1 MRSFLAFAAL
11 LAVLALI
18 IPFGAALALPG
29 SLPTGPAQPAASRT
43 GPPQAPSE
51 NPAVSIPDSGSGGT
65 EKTGSSVP
73 AFGVSGTEE
82 SDSSVSVPSWTV
94 DRETGSFLV
103 YDRGTGELMNLEAG
117 EYILG
122 ALASEMPPSFHA
134 EALKAQAVAAHTWAV
149 YSANQHRE
157 HPDESIRGA
166 DFSIDTTRDEGY
178 VPKERFFSRYGA
190 NAELY
195 WPKLAEAA
203 RQAESLLLTYD
214 GKPALT
220 VYHSGMFF
228 RPIMPLPKPLT
239 RRRCGIFLSRHSAE

>member
-51 NPAVSIPDSGSGGT
+51 NPAVSIPDSGS
-65 EKTGSSVP
+65 EAQRRQARPSRPLAYP
-73 AFGVSGTEE
+73 APEE

-122 ALASEMPPSFHA
+122 ALASEMA
-134 EALKAQAVAAHTWAV
+134 ALLSRRGAQGAGGGSPHLGCLQCE
-149 YSANQHRE
+149 SAPGTFRRV
-157 HPDESIRGA
+157 DSGA

-178 VPKERFFSRYGA
+178 VPKERFS
-190 NAELY
+190 
-195 WPKLAEAA
+195 
-203 RQAESLLLTYD
+203 
-214 GKPALT
+214 PAMGPT
-220 VYHSGMFF
+220 PSFIGQSW
-228 RPIMPLPKPLT
+228 RK
-239 RRRCGIFLSRHSAE
+239 RRVRLNRCCSPTTGNRR

>member
-122 ALASEMPPSFHA
+122 ALASEMPALLSRRGAQGAGGGQPTPGCLQCETSTGNIPGTSRFGGRIFRSIPPGTRDMSRRSAFSPAMGPTPSFIGQSWRKRRVR
-134 EALKAQAVAAHTWAV
+134 LNRCC
-149 YSANQHRE
+149 S
-157 HPDESIRGA
+157 P
-166 DFSIDTTRDEGY
+166 TTG
-178 VPKERFFSRYGA
+178 
-190 NAELY
+190 N
-195 WPKLAEAA
+195 
-203 RQAESLLLTYD
+203 
-214 GKPALT
+214 
-220 VYHSGMFF
+220 
-228 RPIMPLPKPLT
+228 
-239 RRRCGIFLSRHSAE
+239 RR

>member
-29 SLPTGPAQPAASRT
+29 SLPAGPARSAASQT
-43 GPPQAPSE
+43 EPPRASSE
-51 NPAVSIPDSGSGGT
+51 NPSASVPDSGSGGG
-65 EKTGSSVP
+65 EETGPSAP
-73 AFGVSGTEE
+73 AFGTPGAEE
-82 SDSSVSVPSWTV
+82 SSSSVSAPSWTA

-166 DFSIDTTRDEGY
+166 DFSVDTTRDEGY
-178 VPKERFFSRYGA
+178 VPKERFSPAMGPTPSFTGQSWR
-190 NAELY
+190 
-195 WPKLAEAA
+195 KRRA
-203 RQAESLLLTYD
+203 RLNRCCSPTT
-214 GKPALT
+214 GN
-220 VYHSGMFF
+220 
-228 RPIMPLPKPLT
+228 
-239 RRRCGIFLSRHSAE
+239 RR

>member
-82 SDSSVSVPSWTV
+82 SDSSVSAPSWTV

-157 HPDESIRGA
+157 HPTSRFGGRIFRSIPPG
-166 DFSIDTTRDEGY
+166 TRDMS
-178 VPKERFFSRYGA
+178 RRSAFS
-190 NAELY
+190 
-195 WPKLAEAA
+195 
-203 RQAESLLLTYD
+203 
-214 GKPALT
+214 PAMGPT
-220 VYHSGMFF
+220 PSFIGQSW
-228 RPIMPLPKPLT
+228 RK
-239 RRRCGIFLSRHSAE
+239 RRVRLNRCCSPTTGNRR